1 MSEIKFSWRDEDP
14 VALIVL
20 VMLVVVV
27 FFVPWHSC
35 DPLEGLKSGTVAAV
49 APADARAVAA
59 PVEVDPHAGD
69 DHP

>member
-20 VMLVVVV
+20 VLLVVVV

-35 DPLEGLKSGTVAAV
+35 DPLEGLKAGTVAA
-49 APADARAVAA
+49 ASPT
-59 PVEVDPHAGD
+59 PGK
-69 DHP
+69 